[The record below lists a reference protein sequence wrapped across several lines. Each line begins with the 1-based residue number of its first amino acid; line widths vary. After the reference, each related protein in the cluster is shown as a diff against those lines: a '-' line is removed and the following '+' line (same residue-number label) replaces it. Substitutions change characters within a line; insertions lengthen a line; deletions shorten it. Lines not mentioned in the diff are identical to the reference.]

1 MDIKDFTDT
10 SNLTFEL
17 RLQDLKQAARDG
29 VITEQ
34 QAQTLWQR
42 WSQGQHWQATRPVDP
57 NAPQPAVAAMATG
70 PRFSFVNV
78 LYYFGGLLAIGA
90 MTLFMTLGF
99 QQMGPTALMVLGALY
114 LFAALKVA
122 DYFKARNLPV
132 PAGLLATLA
141 VFLVP
146 LIVWGAQ
153 HLMGW
158 WPPSGPESLASYH
171 TRIDWR
177 WITLEFATLLA
188 GVAMLWRYRL
198 PFMVMPLALTL
209 WYMSMDVANM
219 LLLDH
224 RWEWEFM
231 RDMSLVFGIGTVA
244 VAMWVDVRTRLSKT
258 AEWRQDFAF
267 WLYIFG
273 TTMFWCG
280 LSLNDSGSELAKLGY
295 CALNVVL
302 VLVGAAIGRR
312 VFTVYGA
319 FGVMLYLGHL
329 SHEVFRDS
337 FMFPFALTLLGLGL
351 VALGVWWQ
359 RHEGAIAERLS
370 RYVPQ
375 GLQPRA

>member
-1 MDIKDFTDT
+1 MHIKDDT
-10 SNLTFEL
+10 GTADLPVAL
-17 RLQDLKQAARDG
+17 RLQDLTEAARDG
-29 VITEQ
+29 VITES
-34 QAQTLWQR
+34 QAQALWQR
-42 WSQGQHWQATRPVDP
+42 WRHDV
-57 NAPQPAVAAMATG
+57 QPVAAG
-70 PRFSFVNV
+70 PGFSFVNV

-90 MTLFMTLGF
+90 MSLFMTLGF
-99 QQMGPTALMVLGALY
+99 QQMGPMALLLLGVAY
-114 LFAALKVA
+114 LWAALKVA
-122 DYFKARNLPV
+122 DHFKGRGLRV

-146 LIVWGAQ
+146 LIVWSGQ

-158 WPPSGPESLASYH
+158 WPPGGSDSLASYH

-177 WITLEFATLLA
+177 WLTLELATLAA
-188 GVAMLWRYRL
+188 GVVMLWRYRL

-209 WYMSMDVANM
+209 WYLSMDVANM

-244 VAMWVDVRTRLSKT
+244 VALWVDVRTRLSQS

-302 VLVGAAIGRR
+302 VLLGAAIGRR

-319 FGVMLYLGHL
+319 FGVLLYLGHL
-329 SHEVFRDS
+329 SHKVFQDS
-337 FMFPFALTLLGLGL
+337 FMFPFALTVLGLGL

-359 RHEGAIAERLS
+359 RNEAAIAVRLS
-370 RYVPQ
+370 AFVPR
-375 GLQPRA
+375 GLQPRP

>member
-1 MDIKDFTDT
+1 MHIKDDT
-10 SNLTFEL
+10 GTADLSVAL
-17 RLQDLKQAARDG
+17 RLQDLTEAARDG
-29 VITEQ
+29 VITES
-34 QAQTLWQR
+34 QAQALWQR
-42 WSQGQHWQATRPVDP
+42 WHYRV
-57 NAPQPAVAAMATG
+57 QPHSAAKREPGYGLKPVAAG
-70 PRFSFVNV
+70 PGFSFVNV

-90 MTLFMTLGF
+90 MSLFMTLGF
-99 QQMGPTALMVLGALY
+99 QQMGPMALLLLGVAY
-114 LFAALKVA
+114 LWAALKVA
-122 DYFKARNLPV
+122 DHFKGRGLMV

-146 LIVWGAQ
+146 LIVWSGQ

-158 WPPSGPESLASYH
+158 WPPGGSDSLASYH

-177 WITLEFATLLA
+177 WLTLELATLAA
-188 GVAMLWRYRL
+188 GVVMLWRCRL

-209 WYMSMDVANM
+209 WYLSMDVANM

-244 VAMWVDVRTRLSKT
+244 VALWVDVRTRLSQS

-295 CALNVVL
+295 CALNVAL
-302 VLVGAAIGRR
+302 VLLGAAIGRR

-319 FGVMLYLGHL
+319 FGVLLYLGHL
-329 SHEVFRDS
+329 SHKVFQDS
-337 FMFPFALTLLGLGL
+337 FMFPFALTVLGLGL

-359 RHEGAIAERLS
+359 RNEAAIAARLS
-370 RYVPQ
+370 AFVPR
-375 GLQPRA
+375 GLQPRS

>member
-1 MDIKDFTDT
+1 MHIKDDT
-10 SNLTFEL
+10 GTADLSVAL
-17 RLQDLKQAARDG
+17 RLQDLTEAARDG
-29 VITEQ
+29 VITES
-34 QAQTLWQR
+34 QAQALWQR
-42 WSQGQHWQATRPVDP
+42 WRHGV
-57 NAPQPAVAAMATG
+57 QPHSAAQREPGHGLQPVAAG
-70 PRFSFVNV
+70 PGFSFVNV
-78 LYYFGGLLAIGA
+78 LYYFGGLLSIGA
-90 MTLFMTLGF
+90 MSLFMTLGF
-99 QQMGPTALMVLGALY
+99 QQMGPMALLLLGVAY
-114 LFAALKVA
+114 LWAALKVA
-122 DYFKARNLPV
+122 DHFKGRGLMV

-146 LIVWGAQ
+146 LIVWSGQ

-158 WPPSGPESLASYH
+158 WPPGGSDSLASYH

-177 WITLEFATLLA
+177 WLTLELATLAA
-188 GVAMLWRYRL
+188 GVVMLWRYRL

-209 WYMSMDVANM
+209 WYLSMDVANM

-244 VAMWVDVRTRLSKT
+244 VALWVDVRTRLSQS

-295 CALNVVL
+295 CALNVAL
-302 VLVGAAIGRR
+302 VLLGAAIGRR

-319 FGVMLYLGHL
+319 FGVLLYLGHL
-329 SHEVFRDS
+329 SHKVFQDS
-337 FMFPFALTLLGLGL
+337 FMFPFALTVLGLGL

-359 RHEGAIAERLS
+359 RNETAIAARLS
-370 RYVPQ
+370 AFVPR

>member
-1 MDIKDFTDT
+1 MHIKDDT
-10 SNLTFEL
+10 GAADLSVAL
-17 RLQDLKQAARDG
+17 RLQDLTEAARDG
-29 VITEQ
+29 VINES
-34 QAQTLWQR
+34 QAQALWQR
-42 WSQGQHWQATRPVDP
+42 WHHRV
-57 NAPQPAVAAMATG
+57 QPHSAAQREPGHELQPVAAG
-70 PRFSFVNV
+70 PGFSFVNV

-90 MTLFMTLGF
+90 MSLFMTLGF
-99 QQMGPTALMVLGALY
+99 QQMGPMALLLLGVAY
-114 LFAALKVA
+114 LWAALKVA
-122 DYFKARNLPV
+122 DHFKGRGLMV

-146 LIVWGAQ
+146 LIMWSGQ

-158 WPPSGPESLASYH
+158 WPPGGSDSLASYH

-177 WITLEFATLLA
+177 WLTLELATLAA
-188 GVAMLWRYRL
+188 GVVMLWRYRL

-209 WYMSMDVANM
+209 WYLSMDVANM

-244 VAMWVDVRTRLSKT
+244 VALWVDVRTRLSQS

-295 CALNVVL
+295 CALNVAL
-302 VLVGAAIGRR
+302 VLLGAAIGRR

-319 FGVMLYLGHL
+319 FGVLLYLGHL
-329 SHEVFRDS
+329 SHKVFQDS
-337 FMFPFALTLLGLGL
+337 FMFPFALTVLGLGL

-359 RHEGAIAERLS
+359 RNEAAIAARLS
-370 RYVPQ
+370 AFVPR
-375 GLQPRA
+375 GLQPRT

>member
-1 MDIKDFTDT
+1 MHIKDYTDT
-10 SNLTFEL
+10 SDLSFEL

-29 VITEQ
+29 LITET
-34 QAQTLWQR
+34 QAQALWQR
-42 WSQGQHWQATRPVDP
+42 WSRGVQWQAG
-57 NAPQPAVAAMATG
+57 APGAEPLVGRALAAG

-90 MTLFMTLGF
+90 MSLFMTLGF
-99 QQMGPTALMVLGALY
+99 QQMGPMALLVLGALY
-114 LFAALKVA
+114 LVAALKVA
-122 DYFKARNLPV
+122 DHFKGRGLMV
-132 PAGLLATLA
+132 PAGLMATLA

-146 LIVWGAQ
+146 LIVWSGQ

-158 WPPSGPESLASYH
+158 WPPGGPDSLASYH

-177 WITLEFATLLA
+177 WLTLELVTLAA
-188 GVAMLWRYRL
+188 GVVMLWRYRL

-209 WYMSMDVANM
+209 WYLSMDVANM

-244 VAMWVDVRTRLSKT
+244 VAMWVDARSRLSQS

-295 CALNVVL
+295 CALNVAL

-329 SHEVFRDS
+329 SHEVFRES
-337 FMFPFALTLLGLGL
+337 FMFPFALTVLGLGL
-351 VALGVWWQ
+351 VAVGVWWQ
-359 RHEGAIAERLS
+359 RHEHAIAQRLS
-370 RYVPQ
+370 AWVPA
-375 GLQPRA
+375 GLQPRP

>member
-1 MDIKDFTDT
+1 
-10 SNLTFEL
+10 
-17 RLQDLKQAARDG
+17 
-29 VITEQ
+29 
-34 QAQTLWQR
+34 
-42 WSQGQHWQATRPVDP
+42 
-57 NAPQPAVAAMATG
+57 
-70 PRFSFVNV
+70 
-78 LYYFGGLLAIGA
+78 
-90 MTLFMTLGF
+90 
-99 QQMGPTALMVLGALY
+99 
-114 LFAALKVA
+114 
-122 DYFKARNLPV
+122 
-132 PAGLLATLA
+132 
-141 VFLVP
+141 
-146 LIVWGAQ
+146 
-153 HLMGW
+153 
-158 WPPSGPESLASYH
+158 
-171 TRIDWR
+171 
-177 WITLEFATLLA
+177 
-188 GVAMLWRYRL
+188 
-198 PFMVMPLALTL
+198 
-209 WYMSMDVANM
+209 
-219 LLLDH
+219 
-224 RWEWEFM
+224 
-231 RDMSLVFGIGTVA
+231 VA

-258 AEWRQDFAF
+258 TEWRQDFAF

-359 RHEGAIAERLS
+359 RHESAIAAHLS

>member
-1 MDIKDFTDT
+1 MHIKDHTGTADL
-10 SNLTFEL
+10 SVAL
-17 RLQDLKQAARDG
+17 RLQDLTEAARDG
-29 VITEQ
+29 VITES
-34 QAQTLWQR
+34 QAQALWQR
-42 WSQGQHWQATRPVDP
+42 WHYRV
-57 NAPQPAVAAMATG
+57 QPHSAAQREPGHGLQPVAAG
-70 PRFSFVNV
+70 PGFSFVNV

-90 MTLFMTLGF
+90 MSLFMTLGF
-99 QQMGPTALMVLGALY
+99 QQMGPMALLLLGVAY
-114 LFAALKVA
+114 LWAALKVA
-122 DYFKARNLPV
+122 DHFKSRVLMV
-132 PAGLLATLA
+132 PAGLLATVA

-146 LIVWGAQ
+146 LIVWSGQ

-158 WPPSGPESLASYH
+158 WPPGGSDSLASYH

-177 WITLEFATLLA
+177 WLTLELATLAA
-188 GVAMLWRYRL
+188 GVVMLWRYRL

-209 WYMSMDVANM
+209 WYLSMDVANM

-244 VAMWVDVRTRLSKT
+244 VALWVDVRTRLSQS

-295 CALNVVL
+295 CALNVAL
-302 VLVGAAIGRR
+302 VLLGAAIGRR

-319 FGVMLYLGHL
+319 FGVLLYLGHL
-329 SHEVFRDS
+329 SHKVFQDS
-337 FMFPFALTLLGLGL
+337 FMFPFALTVLGLGL

-359 RHEGAIAERLS
+359 RNEAAIAARLS
-370 RYVPQ
+370 AFVPR
-375 GLQPRA
+375 GLQPRS

>member
-1 MDIKDFTDT
+1 MHIKDDT
-10 SNLTFEL
+10 GTADLSVAM
-17 RLQDLKQAARDG
+17 RLQDLTEAARDG
-29 VITEQ
+29 VITES
-34 QAQTLWQR
+34 QAQALWLRWRHAVQPHSAGQR
-42 WSQGQHWQATRPVDP
+42 EPGHGR
-57 NAPQPAVAAMATG
+57 QPVAAG
-70 PRFSFVNV
+70 PGFSFVNV

-90 MTLFMTLGF
+90 MSLFMTLGF
-99 QQMGPTALMVLGALY
+99 QQMGPMALLLLGVAY
-114 LFAALKVA
+114 LWAALKVA
-122 DYFKARNLPV
+122 DHFKGRGLMV

-146 LIVWGAQ
+146 LIVWSGQ

-158 WPPSGPESLASYH
+158 WPPGGSDSLASYH

-177 WITLEFATLLA
+177 WLTLELATLTA
-188 GVAMLWRYRL
+188 GVVMLWRYRL

-209 WYMSMDVANM
+209 WYLSMDVANM

-244 VAMWVDVRTRLSKT
+244 VALWVDVRTRLSQS

-295 CALNVVL
+295 CALNVAL
-302 VLVGAAIGRR
+302 VLLGAAIGRR

-319 FGVMLYLGHL
+319 FGVLLYLGHL
-329 SHEVFRDS
+329 SHKVFQDS
-337 FMFPFALTLLGLGL
+337 FMFPFALTVLGLGL

-359 RHEGAIAERLS
+359 RNEAAIAARLS
-370 RYVPQ
+370 AFVPR
-375 GLQPRA
+375 GLQPRP